1 MITKEQIKEMA
12 DMIAEK
18 TMFLSKDLLTAEEAA
33 RYMGVAKSYLY
44 KLTMRRS
51 IPHYKPMGKMCYF
64 TRTEI
69 DEWLTQNRVKT
80 AEEVDEM
87 ALEYCYSRKMR

>member
-1 MITKEQIKEMA
+1 
-12 DMIAEK
+12 
-18 TMFLSKDLLTAEEAA
+18 
-33 RYMGVAKSYLY
+33 
-44 KLTMRRS
+44 MRRS

-64 TRTEI
+64 KRTEI